1 MMSEQPP
8 GSPHAASVS
17 LPDRA
22 ELDAPASTVHLDELV
37 AMLRRHVWLV
47 IAVTTAAVAAAGL
60 VGYVV
65 GPVYRAVAVIRLSD
79 PRRAFTGGVVEDPA
93 RTADGA
99 YADPLLS
106 LVELLKSR
114 AVAGAVVDSMP
125 MLRVLPRK
133 FSPTLVADV
142 AIAPSAAAE
151 SLHVTFDQ
159 DGFVVET

>member
-1 MMSEQPP
+1 MMPEQPP
-8 GSPHAASVS
+8 GSPYVASVS

-93 RTADGA
+93 LIADGR

-106 LVELLKSR
+106 QVELLKSR
-114 AVAGAVVDSMP
+114 TVAGGVVDSMP
-125 MLRVLPRK
+125 MLPVQLRKSSRSLVDRVLRGR
-133 FSPTLVADV
+133 FSPD
-142 AIAPSAAAE
+142 
-151 SLHVTFDQ
+151 
-159 DGFVVET
+159 